1 MQVQSGDKVLK
12 VKLNDSTIT
21 VLSKV
26 FSLQAETIYL
36 IGDDSVVMP
45 DPDTMVF
52 NVADILSFVIYEVHG
67 EQITRKPDAIDKL
80 PVPLGNRFSYQ
91 SSYLAAGTSSE
102 RREGSCSKKHSLPS
116 RPTFTFKSSREHGQT
131 QKWRKNII
139 FSEVVD
145 GKPSPIY
152 QIYLTLSNETASVEQ
167 VTRMVEDEVGTRV
180 MLLDNKGLRIMASES
195 TKGKSMLDMIFS
207 IFLL

>member
-1 MQVQSGDKVLK
+1 MQVQSGQVLK

-36 IGDDSVVMP
+36 IGDESVVMP

-91 SSYLAAGTSSE
+91 TSYLDAGTSGE
-102 RREGSCSKKHSLPS
+102 RRETSCSKKQSLPS
-116 RPTFTFKSSREHGQT
+116 QPAFTFKSSRQHGQT

-139 FSEVVD
+139 FSEFVD

-152 QIYLTLSNETASVEQ
+152 QIFSGPDKRPNVVFFHQIHFKFVHWQRTVYP
-167 VTRMVEDEVGTRV
+167 
-180 MLLDNKGLRIMASES
+180 RIPC
-195 TKGKSMLDMIFS
+195 KP
-207 IFLL
+207 